1 MNNLNF
7 YRQLICEF
15 IPTMIR
21 ERIQKSRVFRDTPAH
36 GNMVGQ
42 PTMNFPMILRGD
54 ATCRVSPRVNR
65 ILFSIAIG
73 SIMIIFI
80 ILRHFH
86 PVDAKAKPI
95 QLKIILGMSSKT
107 IAQQLARANLVRNP
121 LIFQLAA
128 YFSGASRHL
137 RAGTYQLSAS
147 MPLIQIIDHLKTGR
161 FAMNR
166 FVIPEGLTLAQI
178 EGLWEKEGFGTAEEF
193 HRVASRGEAFA
204 IPNQRLSIHQQTN
217 ASPLQWRQK
226 YSIKAE
232 TLEGY
237 LFPNTY
243 QISEGTPPRQAIEMM
258 LNEFNRQWT
267 DALREEAASLGLST
281 HEVITLASIIE
292 KEAKCPDERPVI
304 SAVFHN
310 RLRLG
315 WRLDADVTVLYALGN
330 PKRPLTS
337 AELSVDSPYNT
348 YLYKGLPPGP
358 ICNPGM
364 ASILA
369 VLRPAPSAYL
379 YFVAIGDG
387 RHYFSTTLNE
397 HQNMIHQIKRD
408 VN

>member
-7 YRQLICEF
+7 YRQLIYEF
-15 IPTMIR
+15 ISTMIR

-42 PTMNFPMILRGD
+42 STMNFPMILRGD

-107 IAQQLARANLVRNP
+107 IAQQLARAKLIRNP

-128 YFSGASRHL
+128 YVRGASCHL
-137 RAGTYQLSAS
+137 RAGTYQLSAA
-147 MPLIQIIDHLKTGR
+147 MPLIEIIDHLKTGR

-178 EGLWEKEGFGTAEEF
+178 EGLWEREGYGTAAEF
-193 HRVASRGEAFA
+193 HQVARDPQWCQEYA
-204 IPNQRLSIHQQTN
+204 IKGDTV
-217 ASPLQWRQK
+217 
-226 YSIKAE
+226 
-232 TLEGY
+232 EGY

-243 QISEGTPPRQAIEMM
+243 QISEGTPPRQAIKMM

-267 DALREEAASLGLST
+267 PPLREEAKSLGLSI

-292 KEAKCPDERPVI
+292 KEAKCPDERPLI

-330 PKRPLTS
+330 PKRPLTT
-337 AELSVDSPYNT
+337 ADLSVDSPYNT
-348 YLYKGLPPGP
+348 YIYKGLPPGP

-364 ASILA
+364 ASIQA
-369 VLRPAPSAYL
+369 ALRPASVPYL
-379 YFVAIGDG
+379 YFVAVGDG

-397 HQNMIHQIKRD
+397 HQDMIHQIKRD